1 MGENTLF
8 KAEEMQDSTAT
19 AIQESDTR
27 IQRMSKIFAKR
38 TNLSSDTC
46 HLMIAYQRGAID
58 MKNIVLEALCRD
70 CRSGAIARKMKN
82 MLIVNHTI
90 TLVEYS
96 INNPQNQT
104 I

>member
-46 HLMIAYQRGAID
+46 HLMIA
-58 MKNIVLEALCRD
+58 
-70 CRSGAIARKMKN
+70 
-82 MLIVNHTI
+82 
-90 TLVEYS
+90 
-96 INNPQNQT
+96 
-104 I
+104 

>member
-38 TNLSSDTC
+38 TNL
-46 HLMIAYQRGAID
+46 
-58 MKNIVLEALCRD
+58 VLEALCRD
-70 CRSGAIARKMKN
+70 CPCRGDCKEN
-82 MLIVNHTI
+82 E
-90 TLVEYS
+90 EYVDCES
-96 INNPQNQT
+96 YNN
-104 I
+104 ISRIFDK

>member
-70 CRSGAIARKMKN
+70 CPCRGDCKEN
-82 MLIVNHTI
+82 E
-90 TLVEYS
+90 EYVDCES
-96 INNPQNQT
+96 YNN
-104 I
+104 ISRIFDK